1 MSKTNP
7 KPTDYVL
14 VTMSSKDIYTTK
26 LAIDIA
32 LDAAK
37 PSHSGLFTNYP
48 LTKEVIKTL
57 ENLAARLSQYEKAR
71 KNED

>member
-14 VTMSSKDIYTTK
+14 VTMSSKDLSAVK

-32 LDAAK
+32 LEASAPKYVGVLAGACHLDDK
-37 PSHSGLFTNYP
+37 
-48 LTKEVIKTL
+48 VIKTL
-57 ENLAARLSQYEKAR
+57 KNLTERLSQYEKA
-71 KNED
+71 KVE